1 MRRTTIALLAALE
14 ASVSTL
20 IGYGV
25 ALVPLMLLWAIAF
38 GLAAPIDVFFRVA
51 GDLWLLGH
59 GVDVTVRLDAV
70 TAATVGLPGADEAF
84 TVTLPLLGFAVLT
97 FAFALRIGR
106 RATQGGNPVVGA
118 AAAVVTVGILGGVM
132 GALAATEAAV
142 PSPWQSAVLPALVMA
157 AGTLVGIARAFARL
171 GWATDATTSVVRG
184 WVDRLPRVAVDGVRT
199 AVRVGVGAAF
209 GVIAVAALL
218 VVVRI
223 VLDHATIVG
232 LYQTLGAGVDGDATI
247 TMVQLALVPNLVMW
261 AAAWILG
268 PGFAL
273 GAGTTVSPAVT
284 LIGPVPGLP
293 LLGALPPGGAPLG
306 VLWLALPVLL
316 GFAGAI
322 AVAASVPVH
331 EEAPWW
337 TTLVVGLGSGVV
349 AGALLGVFAAWSG
362 GAAGPGRLAEV
373 GPDALLVAAS
383 AAASVGVGALAGVFA
398 ARARARNAM
407 VDAPREPWVEDPSPV
422 A

>member
-14 ASVSTL
+14 ATVSTL

-25 ALVPLMLLWAIAF
+25 ALVPLMLLWAVAF
-38 GLAAPIDVFFRVA
+38 ELAAPLDVFFRAA

-59 GVDVTVRLDAV
+59 GVDVTVRLDEL
-70 TAATVGLPGADEAF
+70 TAASVGVDGADEPF

-106 RATQGGNPVVGA
+106 RATQGGNPLVGA
-118 AAAVVTVGILGGVM
+118 AAAVVTVGVLGGAM
-132 GALAATEAAV
+132 GSLVATEVAV
-142 PSPWQSAVLPALVMA
+142 PSPWQSALLPALVMA
-157 AGTLVGIARAFARL
+157 AGTLVGVVRAFARL
-171 GWATDATTSVVRG
+171 GWATDATTSAVRG
-184 WVDRLPRVAVDGVRT
+184 WIDRLPPVALDGVRT
-199 AVRVGVGAAF
+199 AVRVGIGAGF
-209 GVIAVAALL
+209 GVVSVAAVL
-218 VVVRI
+218 VAVRI
-223 VLDHATIVG
+223 VLDHGTIVG
-232 LYQTLGAGVDGDATI
+232 LYQALGAGVDGDATI

-261 AAAWILG
+261 AAAWVLG

-273 GAGTTVSPAVT
+273 GAGTTVSPGVT

-293 LLGALPPGGAPLG
+293 LLGALPPEGAPLG

-331 EEAPWW
+331 EDAPWW
-337 TTLVVGLGSGVV
+337 TTLAVGLGAGAVS
-349 AGALLGVFAAWSG
+349 GALLGVFAAWSG

-373 GPDALLVAAS
+373 GPDALLVAAA
-383 AAASVGVGALAGVFA
+383 AAASVGVGAVAGVFA

-407 VDAPREPWVEDPSPV
+407 IDAPLEQPEGERSPV
-422 A
+422 G

>member
-14 ASVSTL
+14 ATVSTL

-38 GLAAPIDVFFRVA
+38 GLAAPLDAFFRAAADV
-51 GDLWLLGH
+51 WLLGH
-59 GVDVTVRLDAV
+59 GVDVVFRLDAV
-70 TAATVGLPGADEAF
+70 TAAGVGLPGADEPFA
-84 TVTLPLLGFAVLT
+84 VTIALLGFAVLT
-97 FAFALRIGR
+97 FAFGLRIGR
-106 RATQGGNPVVGA
+106 RATEGGDPVVGTS
-118 AAAVVTVGILGGVM
+118 AAVVTVGVLGGAM
-132 GALAATEAAV
+132 GLFAATGIAT
-142 PSPWQSAVLPALVMA
+142 PSPWQSVALPALVMA
-157 AGTLVGIARAFARL
+157 AGTLVGVARAFARR

-184 WVDRLPRVAVDGVRT
+184 WVERMPPVALDGVRA

-209 GVIAVAALL
+209 GVVAVAAAL
-218 VVVRI
+218 VAVRI

-232 LYQTLGAGVDGDATI
+232 LYQALGAGVDGDAAL
-247 TMVQLALVPNLVMW
+247 TMVQLALVPNAVMW
-261 AAAWILG
+261 AAAWLLG

-273 GAGTTVSPAVT
+273 GAGTTVSPSVT

-293 LLGALPPGGAPLG
+293 LLGGLPPDGAPLG

-337 TTLVVGLGSGVV
+337 ANLAAGLGAGLV

-362 GAAGPGRLAEV
+362 GAAGPGRLSEV

-383 AAASVGVGALAGVFA
+383 AAASVGVGAVAGVFA
-398 ARARARNAM
+398 ARARARNSVVAE
-407 VDAPREPWVEDPSPV
+407 PREPSDEPSPMR
-422 A
+422 

>member
-14 ASVSTL
+14 ATVSTL

-38 GLAAPIDVFFRVA
+38 GLAAPIDAFFRA
-51 GDLWLLGH
+51 AADIWLLGH
-59 GVDVTVRLDAV
+59 GVDVAFRLDAV
-70 TAATVGLPGADEAF
+70 TAAGVGLPGADEPFA
-84 TVTLPLLGFAVLT
+84 VTIALLGFAVLT
-97 FAFALRIGR
+97 FAFGLRIGR
-106 RATQGGNPVVGA
+106 RASEGGNPVVGA
-118 AAAVVTVGILGGVM
+118 SAAVVTVGILGGTM
-132 GALAATEAAV
+132 GLLAATEVAM
-142 PSPWQSAVLPALVMA
+142 PSPWQSVALPAVVMA
-157 AGTLVGIARAFARL
+157 AGALVGVARAFARR
-171 GWATDATTSVVRG
+171 GWATDATTSAVRG
-184 WVDRLPRVAVDGVRT
+184 WIERMPPVALDGIRA

-209 GVIAVAALL
+209 GVIAVAAGL
-218 VVVRI
+218 VTVRI

-232 LYQTLGAGVDGDATI
+232 LYQALGAGVDGDATL
-247 TMVQLALVPNLVMW
+247 TVVQLALVPNAVMW
-261 AAAWILG
+261 AAAWLLG

-273 GAGTTVSPAVT
+273 GAGTTVSPSVT

-293 LLGALPPGGAPLG
+293 LLGALPPEGAPLG

-337 TTLVVGLGSGVV
+337 ANLAAGLGAGLV
-349 AGALLGVFAAWSG
+349 AGALLGVLAAWSG
-362 GAAGPGRLAEV
+362 GAAGPGRLSDV

-383 AAASVGVGALAGVFA
+383 AAASVGVGAVAGVFA
-398 ARARARNAM
+398 ARARARNAI
-407 VDAPREPWVEDPSPV
+407 DADPQEESREERSPV
-422 A
+422 G

>member
-14 ASVSTL
+14 ATVSTL

-38 GLAAPIDVFFRVA
+38 GLAAPLDAFFRAAADV
-51 GDLWLLGH
+51 WLLGH
-59 GVDVTVRLDAV
+59 GVDVAVRLDTA
-70 TAATVGLPGADEAF
+70 TAAGMGLPGADEPF
-84 TVTLPLLGFAVLT
+84 TVTIGLLGFAVLT
-97 FAFALRIGR
+97 FAFGLRIGR
-106 RATQGGNPVVGA
+106 RASEGGNPVVGA
-118 AAAVVTVGILGGVM
+118 AAAVVTVGALGGAM
-132 GALAATEAAV
+132 GLVAATEVAA
-142 PSPWQSAVLPALVMA
+142 PSPWQSVALPALVMA
-157 AGTLVGIARAFARL
+157 AGALVGVARAFARR
-171 GWATDATTSVVRG
+171 GWSTDATTSVVRG
-184 WVDRLPRVAVDGVRT
+184 WVERLPPVARDGVRA

-209 GVIAVAALL
+209 GVIAVAAVL
-218 VVVRI
+218 VTVR
-223 VLDHATIVG
+223 VGLDHATIVG
-232 LYQTLGAGVDGDATI
+232 LYQALGAGVDGDATL
-247 TMVQLALVPNLVMW
+247 TMVQLALVPNAVMW
-261 AAAWILG
+261 ATAWLLG

-273 GAGTTVSPAVT
+273 GAGTTVSPSVT

-293 LLGALPPGGAPLG
+293 LLGALPPEGAPLG

-316 GFAGAI
+316 GFVGAI

-337 TTLVVGLGSGVV
+337 ATLSAGVGAGVV

-383 AAASVGVGALAGVFA
+383 GAASVGVGAVAGVFA
-398 ARARARNAM
+398 ARARARNT
-407 VDAPREPWVEDPSPV
+407 VDAGPREEQSEEPSPV
-422 A
+422 G

>member
-14 ASVSTL
+14 AAVSTL

-38 GLAAPIDVFFRVA
+38 GLAAPLEAFFRAAADV
-51 GDLWLLGH
+51 WLLGH
-59 GVDVTVRLDAV
+59 GVDVAVRLDVV
-70 TAATVGLPGADEAF
+70 TAAGIGLPGADEPF
-84 TVTLPLLGFAVLT
+84 TVTIALIGFAVLT
-97 FAFALRIGR
+97 FAFGLRIGR
-106 RATQGGNPVVGA
+106 RASEGGNPVVGA
-118 AAAVVTVGILGGVM
+118 AAAVVTVGGLGGVM
-132 GALAATEAAV
+132 GVLAATEIAA
-142 PSPWQSAVLPALVMA
+142 PSPWQSFVLPALVMA
-157 AGTLVGIARAFARL
+157 AGALVGVARAFARR

-184 WVDRLPRVAVDGVRT
+184 WVDRLPPVALDGVRA

-209 GVIAVAALL
+209 GVIAVAAVL
-218 VVVRI
+218 VTVRI
-223 VLDHATIVG
+223 ALDHATIVG
-232 LYQTLGAGVDGDATI
+232 LYQALGAGVDGDAALTV
-247 TMVQLALVPNLVMW
+247 VQLALVPNAVMW
-261 AAAWILG
+261 AAAWLLG

-273 GAGTTVSPAVT
+273 GAGTTVSPSVT

-293 LLGALPPGGAPLG
+293 LLGALPPEGAPLG

-337 TTLVVGLGSGVV
+337 ATLASGLGAGVV
-349 AGALLGVFAAWSG
+349 AGALLGAFAAWSG

-383 AAASVGVGALAGVFA
+383 AAASVGVGAVAGVFA
-398 ARARARNAM
+398 ARARARNSVV
-407 VDAPREPWVEDPSPV
+407 VDPREEPTEEPTTVG
-422 A
+422 

>member
-14 ASVSTL
+14 ATVSTL

-38 GLAAPIDVFFRVA
+38 ELAAPLDAFFRAAADV
-51 GDLWLLGH
+51 WLLGH
-59 GVDVTVRLDAV
+59 GVDVEFRLDAA
-70 TAATVGLPGADEAF
+70 TAAGVGLRGADEPF
-84 TVTLPLLGFAVLT
+84 TATIALLGFAVLT
-97 FAFALRIGR
+97 FAFGLRIGR
-106 RATQGGNPVVGA
+106 RATEGGDPVVGS
-118 AAAVVTVGILGGVM
+118 AAAVVTVGVLGGAM
-132 GALAATEAAV
+132 GLIAATGIAT
-142 PSPWQSAVLPALVMA
+142 PSPWQSAALPALVMA
-157 AGTLVGIARAFARL
+157 AGALVGVARAFARR

-184 WVDRLPRVAVDGVRT
+184 WVDRMPPVAIDGVRA

-209 GVIAVAALL
+209 GVIAVAAAL
-218 VVVRI
+218 VTVRI

-232 LYQTLGAGVDGDATI
+232 LYQALGAGVDGDATL
-247 TMVQLALVPNLVMW
+247 TMVQLALVPNSVMW
-261 AAAWILG
+261 AAAWLLG

-273 GAGTTVSPAVT
+273 GAGTTVSPSVT

-293 LLGALPPGGAPLG
+293 LLGALPPEGAPLG

-337 TTLVVGLGSGVV
+337 ANLATGLGAGLV

-373 GPDALLVAAS
+373 GPEALLVAAS
-383 AAASVGVGALAGVFA
+383 AAASVGAGAVAGVFA
-398 ARARARNAM
+398 ARARARNA
-407 VDAPREPWVEDPSPV
+407 VDADPPEEPSEEPSSV
-422 A
+422 V